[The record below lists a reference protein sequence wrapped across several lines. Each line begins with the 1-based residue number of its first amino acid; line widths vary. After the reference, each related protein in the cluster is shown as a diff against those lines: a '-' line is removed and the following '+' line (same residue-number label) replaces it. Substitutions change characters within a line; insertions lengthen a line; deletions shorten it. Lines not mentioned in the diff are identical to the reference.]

1 MESNIQYKQPP
12 YYSEETNGKVV
23 VTIEVKG
30 LQKKSKGTAK
40 NATINAEF
48 NDRSMCITIDGNK
61 GKMEDKHFRLNI
73 RKLPGEIIP
82 ANCVI
87 KAVDDNF
94 VEIQLVKAEKEVWY
108 LKHGLETFQEENT
121 TEK

>member
-1 MESNIQYKQPP
+1 MDSNIQYKLPP

-30 LQKKSKGTAK
+30 LQKKSKCTAK
-40 NATINAEF
+40 NAAIDAKF
-48 NDRSMCITIDGNK
+48 DDRSMCITIDGNK

-94 VEIQLVKAEKEVWY
+94 IEIQLVKAEKEAWS
-108 LKHGLETFQEENT
+108 LKHGLETYQEEDTIEN
-121 TEK
+121 